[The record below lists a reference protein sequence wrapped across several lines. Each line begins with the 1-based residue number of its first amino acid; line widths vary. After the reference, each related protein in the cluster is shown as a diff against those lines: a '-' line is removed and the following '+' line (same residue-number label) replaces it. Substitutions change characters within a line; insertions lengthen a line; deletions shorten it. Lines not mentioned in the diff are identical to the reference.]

1 MKNILTLLISLNLSL
16 VSCQTKKPNA
26 KQDAIINAKAIEVP
40 LQNDLAKA
48 YFASGCFWCVEAVY
62 ESVNGVTEVIN
73 GYAGGYTENP
83 TYQLSNTGRTGH
95 AEAVEVLYD
104 PTIVSFSTLLE
115 VYFGSQ
121 DVTQIDGQGPDNGS
135 QYRSIIFYQNQDQKD
150 EIINKIKQLTKELNV
165 NIAAEVYPFLKFWK
179 GEDYHQNYERLHPN
193 NSYIRNISIP
203 RLRKFQRKF
212 KHLLKLGGKL

>member
-1 MKNILTLLISLNLSL
+1 MKTILTLLISLNLSL

-212 KHLLKLGGKL
+212 KHLLK